1 MVSAVYA
8 TWISRSSILEY
19 AALLRTRAR
28 ARIETRREMAAFIG
42 LLLLIAVAVAGFIT
56 RGWLSARLSSFKD
69 HSKKQEDLSVD
80 GVEIVVQKPVSERRL
95 KLALPDL
102 SSIQLHSPVGP
113 MKSSIRSALKELRS
127 RQMVQNLCSRFESRL
142 KVPSNEHETSTTSAT
157 KAEDTTPTLQ
167 VTRARRREAREAAV
181 APVVLASELAKESD
195 ISANI
200 RSNNLNKFL
209 RSYASNLDN
218 AISVERRVVMAT
230 AVEDDVAQP
239 LLGQNDENSTAE
251 KATTPSKS
259 CADSDESSM
268 ELDLDLQTLR
278 LEAEYS
284 NQCESPPTVGSEEE
298 VAEMVKATDCAPLV
312 DESLG
317 DSDEGNNNN
326 KKKTTIEKLSIAFTL
341 TDCFLDGGFKQ
352 SVPESAH
359 PSDTEPETFTFPP
372 AKEALARFK
381 QQVPSN
387 RRARNIFTK

>member
-1 MVSAVYA
+1 
-8 TWISRSSILEY
+8 
-19 AALLRTRAR
+19 
-28 ARIETRREMAAFIG
+28 MAAFIG
-42 LLLLIAVAVAGFIT
+42 LLLLIAVAVAGFVT

-142 KVPSNEHETSTTSAT
+142 KVPSNELETNTTSSK

-181 APVVLASELAKESD
+181 APVVLASALAKESD

-218 AISVERRVVMAT
+218 AISVERRVVMAI
-230 AVEDDVAQP
+230 EDDAAQP

-317 DSDEGNNNN
+317 DSDEGNN
-326 KKKTTIEKLSIAFTL
+326 KKTTIEKLSIAFTL